1 MYHPTPEQ
9 AEADRKAA
17 YEAGVPHGYVA
28 PGDRH
33 RGGPTITLRVVS
45 ELVRAIQPQH
55 VAGWWGRGSGRG

>member
-17 YEAGVPHGYVA
+17 YEAGVPHGYV
-28 PGDRH
+28 PRGDRH

-45 ELVRAIQPQH
+45 DLVRDP
-55 VAGWWGRGSGRG
+55 VAGE